1 MSSPSSRRSVPSI
14 RGILALAFVAFACLP
29 IASATAADPD
39 VPPFETIDLQK
50 ISLPSSIADASQPA
64 YTKDGNHLLFLANAT
79 TGNADRWI
87 VGEDGSNPTNLTGGV
102 SGEPAMPNP
111 GEIEQPALIVPF
123 PDGKRV
129 FFGPYGD
136 PRVLECLPSVTNCQ
150 TKEILDIDLS
160 GARPAG
166 PIPPGGAV
174 TSPQLSLGFG
184 ARPQLSPDGKH
195 VMFADIRTES
205 IEVMILAKLTRT
217 PTGYVTSDPVVLNP
231 AGPTSATD
239 KDTVAWSDSSAL
251 FESKDFVDGGRAVT
265 YVQVGGEAGGNPDVW
280 ELDLQ
285 TGERTRLTHNPDWQ
299 EDHGRSPDNT
309 SDVFTIDS
317 RNTHYL
323 DYLSLMPYRSFFD
336 AWEIAPIAQ
345 IAVAGAAKRS
355 CAPFTPRLLP
365 ADGDLGGK
373 LAGQDLQPYDGGDI
387 RPSGNY
393 QSTAMWKPDGT
404 AVALSTQSFTTLGGA
419 PYLEIAHFPA
429 RKPTKPVPVVS
440 SDPGDWAP
448 THEDYHG
455 ALGANTDITLDGLA
469 SGTVTLH
476 YAQSFFG
483 IVANTATYSNYS
495 DDGKSF
501 VNGTDTVSRSGPSS
515 SGFPTTV
522 TSNLTLSGAHTG
534 SLDRNI
540 TYTTPGTI
548 TGNSKVT
555 YDGVTHEGVDTQA
568 DRCNKVRS
576 QMAGPVKVDATAKRR
591 ASGEIEV
598 EVTAAYKGAGLDE
611 QSEDRRPVRGATVS
625 AGGVS
630 ATTDDEGV
638 AVFEPQDG
646 DVTFD
651 VSAGDTFQPTTETLD
666 SGRTDEKACKKAK
679 KKLKKA
685 KQHLQ
690 KLKKKD
696 AGKKQIKK
704 AQKKVKKAKKAK
716 KKAC

>member
-1 MSSPSSRRSVPSI
+1 
-14 RGILALAFVAFACLP
+14 
-29 IASATAADPD
+29 
-39 VPPFETIDLQK
+39 
-50 ISLPSSIADASQPA
+50 
-64 YTKDGNHLLFLANAT
+64 
-79 TGNADRWI
+79 
-87 VGEDGSNPTNLTGGV
+87 
-102 SGEPAMPNP
+102 
-111 GEIEQPALIVPF
+111 
-123 PDGKRV
+123 
-129 FFGPYGD
+129 
-136 PRVLECLPSVTNCQ
+136 
-150 TKEILDIDLS
+150 
-160 GARPAG
+160 
-166 PIPPGGAV
+166 
-174 TSPQLSLGFG
+174 
-184 ARPQLSPDGKH
+184 
-195 VMFADIRTES
+195 
-205 IEVMILAKLTRT
+205 
-217 PTGYVTSDPVVLNP
+217 
-231 AGPTSATD
+231 
-239 KDTVAWSDSSAL
+239 
-251 FESKDFVDGGRAVT
+251 
-265 YVQVGGEAGGNPDVW
+265 
-280 ELDLQ
+280 
-285 TGERTRLTHNPDWQ
+285 
-299 EDHGRSPDNT
+299 
-309 SDVFTIDS
+309 
-317 RNTHYL
+317 
-323 DYLSLMPYRSFFD
+323 
-336 AWEIAPIAQ
+336 
-345 IAVAGAAKRS
+345 
-355 CAPFTPRLLP
+355 
-365 ADGDLGGK
+365 
-373 LAGQDLQPYDGGDI
+373 
-387 RPSGNY
+387 
-393 QSTAMWKPDGT
+393 
-404 AVALSTQSFTTLGGA
+404 
-419 PYLEIAHFPA
+419 
-429 RKPTKPVPVVS
+429 
-440 SDPGDWAP
+440 
-448 THEDYHG
+448 
-455 ALGANTDITLDGLA
+455 
-469 SGTVTLH
+469 VTLH